1 LSCELESEGVAC
13 PASPVVAVVDDEEVR
28 GVRTL
33 GLDVHKTF
41 IEVAQHEDGA
51 VTRVGRVAIKD
62 LATFA
67 ASLGATDHVVL
78 ESTSVSWAIV
88 DLLASHAG
96 RVTVS
101 NPMKT
106 KAIASAKVK
115 SDKVDARVLAQLGA
129 AEFVAEVWVPDA
141 ETRVLRRRVAHRAG
155 LVRQRTALR
164 NQIHGVLARNL
175 VQLPPVTD
183 LFGKRG
189 RQLLDGVA
197 LAEHERE
204 QIDSA
209 LRLHDALQNEI
220 ERADREL
227 ARCSLERDEVRRLM
241 TIPGVGAVT
250 ALSLVAVVG
259 DIERFTSASHLVG
272 YLGLDPRVRQSG
284 EQRPR
289 MGHISRQG
297 QAHARGMLV
306 EAAHIA
312 VRSPG
317 PLRAF
322 YLRLRARR
330 GTQVAIVAT
339 ARKLAVLCWHMLSNG
354 EDYRH
359 ASPRLSAS
367 KMRALQ
373 RRAGDCGPPVRV
385 PKRTDRDRRLP
396 EDAQANYEALVASRA
411 SPRA

>member
-1 LSCELESEGVAC
+1 M
-13 PASPVVAVVDDEEVR
+13 
-28 GVRTL
+28 RTL

-51 VTRVGRVAIKD
+51 VTRVGRVPIKD
-62 LATFA
+62 LAAFA
-67 ASLGATDHVVL
+67 TSLGATDHVVL

-175 VQLPPVTD
+175 VLPPVTD

-220 ERADREL
+220 DRADREL
-227 ARCSLERDEVRRLM
+227 ARCALERDEVRRLM

-250 ALSLVAVVG
+250 ALSLIAVVG
-259 DIERFTSASHLVG
+259 DIERFPSARHLVG

-284 EQRPR
+284 GQRPR

-373 RRAGDCGPPVRV
+373 RRAGDCGSPVRV

-396 EDAQANYEALVASRA
+396 EDAQANYEAHVASRA

>member
-1 LSCELESEGVAC
+1 
-13 PASPVVAVVDDEEVR
+13 
-28 GVRTL
+28 
-33 GLDVHKTF
+33 
-41 IEVAQHEDGA
+41 
-51 VTRVGRVAIKD
+51 
-62 LATFA
+62 
-67 ASLGATDHVVL
+67 
-78 ESTSVSWAIV
+78 
-88 DLLASHAG
+88 
-96 RVTVS
+96 
-101 NPMKT
+101 
-106 KAIASAKVK
+106 
-115 SDKVDARVLAQLGA
+115 
-129 AEFVAEVWVPDA
+129 
-141 ETRVLRRRVAHRAG
+141 VLRRRVAHRAG

-250 ALSLVAVVG
+250 ALSLIGVVG

-373 RRAGDCGPPVRV
+373 RRAGDCRPPVRV

>member
-1 LSCELESEGVAC
+1 M
-13 PASPVVAVVDDEEVR
+13 
-28 GVRTL
+28 RTL
-33 GLDVHKTF
+33 GLDVHKTL

-67 ASLGATDHVVL
+67 RSLGATDHVVL

-106 KAIASAKVK
+106 KAIALAKVK

-141 ETRVLRRRVAHRAG
+141 ETRVLRRRVAHRA
-155 LVRQRTALR
+155 
-164 NQIHGVLARNL
+164 
-175 VQLPPVTD
+175 QLPPVTD

-197 LAEHERE
+197 LAKHERE

-259 DIERFTSASHLVG
+259 DIERFPSARHLVG

-284 EQRPR
+284 GQRPR

-297 QAHARGMLV
+297 QAPARGMLV

-373 RRAGDCGPPVRV
+373 RRAAIAGHRCECRSAQSFVCPSGNAATAMGATRTSRGPDE
-385 PKRTDRDRRLP
+385 RTRHGALP
-396 EDAQANYEALVASRA
+396 R
-411 SPRA
+411 

>member
-1 LSCELESEGVAC
+1 M
-13 PASPVVAVVDDEEVR
+13 
-28 GVRTL
+28 RTL
-33 GLDVHKTF
+33 GLDVHKAF
-41 IEVAQHEDGA
+41 IEVALHEDGA
-51 VTRVGRVAIKD
+51 VRRVGRVAIED

-67 ASLGATDHVVL
+67 ASLGPTDHVVL

-88 DLLASHAG
+88 DVLADHAG

-141 ETRVLRRRVAHRAG
+141 ETRALRRRVAHRAS
-155 LVRQRTALR
+155 LVRQRTRLR
-164 NQIHGVLARNL
+164 NQVHGVLARNL
-175 VQLPPVTD
+175 VQLPLRVTD

-189 RQLLDGVA
+189 RELLADVE
-197 LAEHERE
+197 LAEHERW

-209 LRLHDALQNEI
+209 LRLHDTLQQEI
-220 ERADREL
+220 DQIDRDL
-227 ARCSLERDEVRRLM
+227 ARCALQREEVRRLM
-241 TIPGVGAVT
+241 TIPGVGVST
-250 ALSLVAVVG
+250 ALSLVSVIGEAR
-259 DIERFTSASHLVG
+259 RFSSASHLVG

-297 QAHARGMLV
+297 QAHARSMLI

-312 VRSPG
+312 VRTPG
-317 PLRAF
+317 PLQAF
-322 YLRLRARR
+322 YLRLRTRR
-330 GTQVAIVAT
+330 GTQIAITAT
-339 ARKLAVLCWHMLSNG
+339 ARKLAVLSWHMLHNE

-359 ASPRLSAS
+359 SSPRLSAS

-373 RRAGDCGPPVRV
+373 RRAGDVGPRIQIP
-385 PKRTDRDRRLP
+385 PRTDSERRDL
-396 EDAQANYEALVASRA
+396 EDARAQYEALVADRIKSGG
-411 SPRA
+411 

>member
-1 LSCELESEGVAC
+1 M
-13 PASPVVAVVDDEEVR
+13 
-28 GVRTL
+28 RTL

-41 IEVAQHEDGA
+41 IEVALHEAGS
-51 VTRVGRVAIKD
+51 VSRVGRVAIKD
-62 LATFA
+62 LSVFA
-67 ASLGATDHVVL
+67 ESLAPTDHVVL

-88 DLLASHAG
+88 DVLAKHAG

-115 SDKVDARVLAQLGA
+115 TDKVDARVLAQLGA
-129 AEFVAEVWVPDA
+129 ADFVAEVWVPDG
-141 ETRVLRRRVAHRAG
+141 ETRALRRRVAHRAG

-175 VQLPPVTD
+175 VHLPAVSD
-183 LFGKRG
+183 LFGRRG
-189 RQLLDGVA
+189 RRVIESVA
-197 LAEHERE
+197 LPVHERD
-204 QIDSA
+204 QIESA
-209 LRLHDALQNEI
+209 LRLHDALQGEVD
-220 ERADREL
+220 RLDREL
-227 ARCSLERDEVRRLM
+227 ARCALERDEVRRLL
-241 TIPGVGAVT
+241 TIPGMGVVT
-250 ALSLVAVVG
+250 ALSLISVIG
-259 DIERFTSASHLVG
+259 DAKRFASARNLVG

-317 PLRAF
+317 PLRSF
-322 YLRLRARR
+322 YQRVQARR
-330 GTQVAIVAT
+330 GTQIAIVAT
-339 ARKLAVLCWHMLSNG
+339 ARKLAVLCWQLLHNG

-359 ASPRLSAS
+359 ASPRLTAS
-367 KMRALQ
+367 KLRALQ
-373 RRAGDCGPPVRV
+373 LRAGDQGERVKV
-385 PKRTDRDRRLP
+385 PKRTDRDRELRLA
-396 EDAQANYEALVASRA
+396 AQADYEVLVADRIG
-411 SPRA
+411 PGG

>member
-1 LSCELESEGVAC
+1 M
-13 PASPVVAVVDDEEVR
+13 
-28 GVRTL
+28 RTL

-41 IEVAQHEDGA
+41 IEVVLHEDGA
-51 VTRVGRVAIKD
+51 VRRVGRVAVGD
-62 LATFA
+62 LGTFA
-67 ASLGATDHVVL
+67 ASLAPTDHVVL

-88 DLLASHAG
+88 DVLAEHAG

-141 ETRVLRRRVAHRAG
+141 ETRALRRRVAHRAS
-155 LVRQRTALR
+155 LVRQRTRLR
-164 NQIHGVLARNL
+164 NQVHGVLTRNL
-175 VQLPPVTD
+175 VQLPRVTD

-189 RQLLDGVA
+189 RELLAGVS
-197 LAEHERE
+197 LAEHERW

-209 LRLHDALQNEI
+209 LRLHDTLQQEI
-220 ERADREL
+220 DQIDRDL
-227 ARCSLERDEVRRLM
+227 ARCALQREEVRRLM
-241 TIPGVGAVT
+241 TIPGVGVST
-250 ALSLVAVVG
+250 ALSLVSVIG
-259 DIERFTSASHLVG
+259 DARRFRAASHLVG
-272 YLGLDPRVRQSG
+272 YLGLDRRVRQSG

-297 QAHARGMLV
+297 QAHARSMLI

-312 VRSPG
+312 VRTSG
-317 PLRAF
+317 PLQAF
-322 YLRLRARR
+322 YLRLRSRR
-330 GTQVAIVAT
+330 GTQIAITAT
-339 ARKLAVLCWHMLSNG
+339 ARKLAVLSWHILRNE

-359 ASPRLSAS
+359 SSPRLTAS

-373 RRAGDCGPPVRV
+373 LRAGDASPRIRV
-385 PKRTDRDRRLP
+385 PKRTDREHRDLEEAR
-396 EDAQANYEALVASRA
+396 AQYEALVADRIN
-411 SPRA
+411 PGG